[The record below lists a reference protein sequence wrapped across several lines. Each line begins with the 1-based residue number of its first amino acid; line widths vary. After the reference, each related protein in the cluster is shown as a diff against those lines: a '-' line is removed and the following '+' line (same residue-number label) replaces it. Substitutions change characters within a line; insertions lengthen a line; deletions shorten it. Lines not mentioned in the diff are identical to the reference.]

1 MQLNSVDLLLLKIL
15 LHWFDSPKLF
25 HSLSLTH
32 TSDFYDY
39 LALPLPCC
47 LCFLPTPF
55 LLCFVTFL
63 NTSANDSSWIADC
76 RKRTS
81 QWTEILRDAKI
92 VIFVLSAQNDC
103 FLLWHENEFLVET
116 VRSRHQTHSNAPTK
130 QSSFAPATLGPQVLL
145 APANSDTNNLAGNYL
160 IWN

>member
-1 MQLNSVDLLLLKIL
+1 MFKFRLLLGPDRMYIICCRIITLKKNTKLLTLYNNKHQHQETSRIKNETNEHYFETQIGLEMLLRKYHVMQLNSVDLLLVKIL

-63 NTSANDSSWIADC
+63 NTSANDS
-76 RKRTS
+76 
-81 QWTEILRDAKI
+81 
-92 VIFVLSAQNDC
+92 N
-103 FLLWHENEFLVET
+103 
-116 VRSRHQTHSNAPTK
+116 
-130 QSSFAPATLGPQVLL
+130 
-145 APANSDTNNLAGNYL
+145 
-160 IWN
+160 